1 MIRTKIKAIAVLST
15 PALLLLVF
23 AFAPAS
29 ANSPAHGW
37 EDRDH
42 RCVHVGGTLI
52 TNFGALAPD
61 APTTTLGPATGD
73 LAGAVAGTLIGA
85 PQVSGNNVLF
95 KVQHHWV
102 TESGDTITF
111 DQATATTVAL
121 SQSRFAVVNY
131 PVHINGGTGKFA
143 GATGDIN
150 AIGEVDLN
158 AGTVFRYF
166 GKVCFADTDNH

>member
-1 MIRTKIKAIAVLST
+1 MGI
-15 PALLLLVF
+15 
-23 AFAPAS
+23 
-29 ANSPAHGW
+29 
-37 EDRDH
+37 
-42 RCVHVGGTLI
+42 GT
-52 TNFGALAPD
+52 
-61 APTTTLGPATGD
+61 
-73 LAGAVAGTLIGA
+73 

-95 KVQHHWV
+95 KAQHHWV

-121 SQSRFAVVNY
+121 SQSRFAIVNY